1 MYRADMEWS
10 ILMDI
15 GIIAAIAMLI
25 VWAAG
30 TFFFDA
36 PGFIHALLTGGMFLL
51 IWRIVLR
58 SDARDSRPK

>member
-1 MYRADMEWS
+1 MYRADVEWS

-36 PGFIHALLTGGMFLL
+36 PGYIHALLTGGVFLL

-58 SDARDSRPK
+58 SNGGATTPK